1 MNLIPVFCNR
11 LSFLQRGD
19 AVEAFAAAGWAVA
32 AVVQANTGPK
42 QRKSISL
49 KGVKIGDVM
58 SLVKFTVTEPHQ
70 MASVPT
76 TELVKDFELK
86 EGEEVG
92 LLI

>member
-1 MNLIPVFCNR
+1 
-11 LSFLQRGD
+11 
-19 AVEAFAAAGWAVA
+19 
-32 AVVQANTGPK
+32 
-42 QRKSISL
+42 
-49 KGVKIGDVM
+49 M
-58 SLVKFTVTEPHQ
+58 SLLKFTVTEPHQ